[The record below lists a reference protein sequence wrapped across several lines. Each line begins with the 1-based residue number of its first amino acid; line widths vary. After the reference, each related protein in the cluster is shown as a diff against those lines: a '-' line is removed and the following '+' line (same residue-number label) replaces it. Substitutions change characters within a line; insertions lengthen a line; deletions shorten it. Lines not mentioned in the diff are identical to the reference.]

1 MLEQVQRRAARF
13 VTKTYSREESCVSQA
28 LNSLQWQT
36 LQQRRRIARL
46 CMLYKTLNNEAGIT
60 IPTYAQHQQLQRT
73 RYSHPLKFIPL
84 QATCDGYKF
93 SFWPRTI
100 RDWNSL
106 HADIIQSTS
115 IHCFKRALGSALMS
129 E

>member
-1 MLEQVQRRAARF
+1 MLEQVQRQAARF
-13 VTKTYSREESCVSQA
+13 VTKTYSREEGCVSQA
-28 LNSLQWQT
+28 LNSLQWPT
-36 LQQRRRIARL
+36 LQHSRRTVRL
-46 CMLYKTLNNEAGIT
+46 CMLYKTLNNEAEIT
-60 IPTYAQHQQLQRT
+60 VSTHVQHQQLQLT
-73 RYSHPLKFIPL
+73 SHSLKFTPL

-106 HADIIQSTS
+106 HVDITQSNS
-115 IHCFKRALGSALMS
+115 IHSFKRALGSTLD